1 MEEIWKEIKG
11 FDGRFSISNFWRV
24 RQNKGQYIT
33 LQKHVINYEEKILV
47 PITWQSRYLRIDL
60 NLNRKKHMRLNT
72 YIHKLVAEYF
82 IGERPEGYDID
93 HIDGNYLNNRAD
105 NLRYVTSIENKHNPN
120 TINKRTYKKFTD
132 EERLQL
138 SIRMKEVMNRPEV
151 KEKLRK
157 KHNMS
162 KEGSEKL
169 RQLAIE
175 RNIRSRL
182 LSRTSGMTLI

>member
-11 FDGRFSISNFWRV
+11 FDGRFSISNFGRV

-60 NLNRKKHMRLNT
+60 HLNRKKRMRLNT

-82 IGERPEGYDID
+82 IGERPEGYEID

-105 NLRYVTSIENKHNPN
+105 NLRYVTRRENLLNPN
-120 TINKRTYKKFTD
+120 TPNGYKGKHLSK
-132 EERLQL
+132 EERLKI
-138 SIRMKEVMNRPEV
+138 SIKTKEAMERPEV

-169 RQLAIE
+169 RQLIIK
-175 RNIRSRL
+175 RNIMRRL
-182 LSRTSGMTLI
+182 NKEHQA

>member
-11 FDGRFSISNFWRV
+11 FDGRFSISNFGRV
-24 RQNKGQYIT
+24 RQNKGQYVT
-33 LQKHVINYEEKILV
+33 LQKHVINYEEKILE
-47 PITWQSRYLRIDL
+47 PTTWQSRYLRIDL
-60 NLNRKKHMRLNT
+60 VLNRKKYMRLNT

-82 IGERPEGYDID
+82 IGERQEGYEID

-105 NLRYVTSIENKHNPN
+105 NLRYVTRRENLLNPN

-138 SIRMKEVMNRPEV
+138 SIKMKEVMNRPEV
-151 KEKLRK
+151 KEKMRK

-175 RNIRSRL
+175 RF
-182 LSRTSGMTLI
+182 TKKVA